1 MRRIIQI
8 NLFIV
13 IEAIY
18 YITHSLVHFIFRLRS
33 CPEQN
38 ISVGSP
44 HRFQFFHFTR
54 SLFIDKRRSRNQSW
68 IFVVDICQNLTIVAF
83 IFYHCSSIPLTA
95 SLYGWKHTLQVIFGK
110 HLVLSR
116 IFQIWLCYSTNY
128 VLSDKQW
135 TCGRMTR
142 PPADQFIIIC
152 CRMTDFPIDL
162 RDIIIYPAIV
172 DPKQYIGIQVIVILK
187 SVCIASIR
195 I

>member
-1 MRRIIQI
+1 MQTVECSHYIAVLSLSVFIRKFIESIGSDFNNMRRIIQI

-83 IFYHCSSIPLTA
+83 IFYYCSSIPLTA
-95 SLYGWKHTLQVIFGK
+95 SLYGWSIRCKLY
-110 HLVLSR
+110 L
-116 IFQIWLCYSTNY
+116 
-128 VLSDKQW
+128 
-135 TCGRMTR
+135 
-142 PPADQFIIIC
+142 
-152 CRMTDFPIDL
+152 
-162 RDIIIYPAIV
+162 
-172 DPKQYIGIQVIVILK
+172 
-187 SVCIASIR
+187 ASIWCCPGFFR
-195 I
+195 SGFVTVRTTSCPINSGRAAE